1 MPNKRNGR
9 QAQLRRREVAL
20 QARLRDLSETQAKI
34 SSMQADLAKCKEL
47 QAANTEGND
56 SFAYAATSERNSI
69 KYALETYW
77 YPAIDRIRREVA
89 VLKQRTNWV
98 EAPES

>member
-20 QARLRDLSETQAKI
+20 QARLRDLSETEARILNKRN
-34 SSMQADLAKCKEL
+34 DLAKVSKLNDEGSIILAEDIKHAL
-47 QAANTEGND
+47 Q
-56 SFAYAATSERNSI
+56 
-69 KYALETYW
+69 KHW
-77 YPAIDRIRREVA
+77 YPAMERIRREVA